1 MRVYEWPRAIGGAC
15 GGSKVNDPWR
25 ARLSKLLPFR
35 LWGAGYSV
43 VKNGRVRHVELLNE
57 APPVSSIL
65 LTAFGEKVRFVRS
78 SGIAERLVLWRR
90 HVRCEWVWSTL
101 NWH

>member
-65 LTAFGEKVRFVRS
+65 LTAFGEKVRS
-78 SGIAERLVLWRR
+78 SGAQELLSAWYYGEDMSGANGFGAR
-90 HVRCEWVWSTL
+90 
-101 NWH
+101 